1 MLLRRAKRRNTA
13 PPRPRVT
20 ARTNEEIDAGEVR
33 LVGEDG
39 QQIGVMPVAAAL
51 ERATASGL
59 DLVEVAGSSA
69 PPVCRLMDYGK
80 WRFEEE
86 RKLRAARRN
95 QTSVVPKEVRLRP
108 RIGRHD
114 YEWKKERAAEFLRA
128 RAKVKLVV
136 LFRGRERDHPELGR
150 ELLER
155 LASDVAE
162 LGKAEGQALLE
173 GRTMTVVLAPNGGRN
188 GAGESVG

>member
-39 QQIGVMPVAAAL
+39 QQVGVMPLAAAL
-51 ERATASGL
+51 ERATASEL
-59 DLVEVAGSSA
+59 DLVEVAGSST

-86 RKLRAARRN
+86 RKLRATRRN
-95 QTSVVPKEVRLRP
+95 QTSVTAKEVRLRP

-114 YEWKKERAAEFLRA
+114 YEWKKERAAEFLRGHS
-128 RAKVKLVV
+128 KVKLVV
-136 LFRGRERDHPELGR
+136 LFRGREREHPELGR

-155 LASDVAE
+155 LATDVAE
-162 LGKAEGQALLE
+162 LGKIEGQTLLE
-173 GRTMTVVLAPNGGRN
+173 GRTMTVVLAPNG
-188 GAGESVG
+188 ST

>member
-33 LVGEDG
+33 VVGEDG
-39 QQIGVMPVAAAL
+39 QQIGVMELTAAL
-51 ERATASGL
+51 ERATDAGL

-80 WRFEEE
+80 WRYEEE

-95 QTSVVPKEVRLRP
+95 QMTGAPKEVRLRP
-108 RIGRHD
+108 RISGHD
-114 YEWKKERAAEFLRA
+114 YEWKKDRAADFLRA
-128 RAKVKLVV
+128 RSKVKLVV
-136 LFRGRERDHPELGR
+136 LFRGREREHPEIGR
-150 ELLER
+150 ELLDR
-155 LASDVAE
+155 LAADVGE
-162 LGKAEGQALLE
+162 LATAEGRATLE
-173 GRTMTVVLAPNGGRN
+173 GRTMTVVLAPNGG
-188 GAGESVG
+188 SS